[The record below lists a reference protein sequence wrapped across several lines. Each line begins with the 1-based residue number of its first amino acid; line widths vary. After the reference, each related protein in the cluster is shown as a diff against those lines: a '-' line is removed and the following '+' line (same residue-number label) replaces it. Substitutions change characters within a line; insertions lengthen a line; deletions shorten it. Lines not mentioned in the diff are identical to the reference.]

1 MRGNM
6 LKNMFIREIFSIV
19 VLKSLVL
26 RERERERA
34 HKRWL
39 IALYWVDLSREHL
52 PVGAE
57 FCQSTHL

>member
-1 MRGNM
+1 MV
-6 LKNMFIREIFSIV
+6 KNMFIREIFSIV

-26 RERERERA
+26 RERERE

-39 IALYWVDLSREHL
+39 IALYWVDFSREHL

-57 FCQSTHL
+57 FCQSAHL